1 MRAVKNQSKQ
11 LPTINYIEPKIKYG
25 HVVDARW
32 NKFEWPM
39 LLVYMIIFVL
49 FIGVTVLICVCCC
62 EKDPEEKEDEMGM
75 EAKMMN
81 MNEDMTRLMGE

>member
-1 MRAVKNQSKQ
+1 MELSIRNLLSPESKQ
-11 LPTINYIEPKIKYG
+11 LQPFSYINYIEPKIKYG

-49 FIGVTVLICVCCC
+49 FIGATVIICVCCC
-62 EKDPEEKEDEMGM
+62 EKEEDKD
-75 EAKMMN
+75 
-81 MNEDMTRLMGE
+81 D